1 MVDNGPDLIAPAAAS
16 VGESAPTQLRG
27 TSDHPSEGEQGT
39 NEDELRKRR
48 IAHRE
53 AQRKYKQ
60 RVKALARTQTAACT
74 KLEEAIRALVRQNE
88 ALADEGTAM
97 CQMIDYASGILEI
110 PLASNRAVRGSS
122 QLLMDSALQVVCT
135 AEDKMWAKGV
145 RLPEEAM
152 R

>member
-1 MVDNGPDLIAPAAAS
+1 
-16 VGESAPTQLRG
+16 
-27 TSDHPSEGEQGT
+27 
-39 NEDELRKRR
+39 LRKRR